1 MTGAAE
7 AILVAL
13 VTTILDLVRRGLLSE
28 ECVAGLCA
36 AHPELRG
43 KIDALPAARYRDAR
57 RALAD
62 RSTSAQDADELPRAP
77 TVAKL
82 RAAARAAGPSAVV
95 ALEEVLRRA
104 KVQA

>member
-1 MTGAAE
+1 VTGAAE

-13 VTTILDLVRRGLLSE
+13 VGAIIDLVRRGLLSE

-57 RALAD
+57 RAA
-62 RSTSAQDADELPRAP
+62 THGDADELPRLSSTTVSIPALRAGAKALGP
-77 TVAKL
+77 TVAEAVD
-82 RAAARAAGPSAVV
+82 RALVRAGDRS
-95 ALEEVLRRA
+95 
-104 KVQA
+104 

>member
-13 VTTILDLVRRGLLSE
+13 VTAIIDLVRRGLLSE

-43 KIDALPAARYRDAR
+43 QIDRLPAARYRDAR
-57 RALAD
+57 RAA
-62 RSTSAQDADELPRAP
+62 THGDADELHRATAVSIVRLRAEAKSLGP
-77 TVAKL
+77 TVAESVD
-82 RAAARAAGPSAVV
+82 RALLKTGGHG
-95 ALEEVLRRA
+95 
-104 KVQA
+104 